1 MAQHLEIEL
10 KFDADAGFALPEL
23 GGPVTA
29 GPPETHELEA
39 VYYDTD
45 ELRLAARKVTLRRRT
60 GGHDAGWHLKLP
72 AGPDA
77 KREFRAPPQD
87 DLPEEL
93 ASLVAAYARG
103 GELKP
108 VATLTTIRT
117 TRDLYSAA
125 GEVLAELADDHV
137 TGVVAGSP
145 GSSAWREIEIELVSG
160 SPKLLADVG
169 KQLLKAGARRSASS
183 SKLGRLLAPAIT
195 KPPTWDGARA
205 GDAIMRYLTVQIAE
219 LLGNDPKV
227 RLEEFDAV
235 HKMRVA
241 ARRLRSVLASARP
254 LLDRELTDPLQP
266 ELRWLAEVLGEVR
279 DAEVLYARFSERIA
293 ELPVAPESEPGWLAE
308 IKEREGA
315 GYDSIREALSGERYF
330 ALLNS
335 LDHLL
340 TAPPFTPRAVRPAD
354 TELPRLIRR
363 AWRRVQEAH
372 AGIAAAENPE
382 LADEARHETRKKAK
396 RARYTADAT
405 REALGKDAK
414 TVSKAAKALQEVL
427 GRFQDGILAQEFL
440 RERRPTTA
448 TPDALE
454 QAFVLGALYG
464 RERSEA
470 DAALSEIEDAYA
482 TAQATVLPV
491 LS

>member
-10 KFDADAGFALPEL
+10 KFDAEADFVLPEL

-29 GPPETHELEA
+29 GPPEVHELEA

-77 KREFRAPPQD
+77 KREFRAPLQD

-93 ASLVAAYARG
+93 ASLVTAYARG

-108 VATLTTIRT
+108 VATLTTVRT
-117 TRDLYSAA
+117 TRDLHSSS

-137 TGVVAGSP
+137 TGTVAGAP

-160 SPKLLADVG
+160 SAKLLGDVG

-195 KPPTWDGARA
+195 KPPTWDGDRA
-205 GDAIMRYLTVQIAE
+205 GDAVMRHITSQVDE
-219 LLGNDPKV
+219 LLAYDPKV

-241 ARRLRSVLASARP
+241 SRRLRSVLASSRP

-266 ELRWLAEVLGEVR
+266 ELRWLAEVLAEVR
-279 DAEVLYARFSERIA
+279 DAEVLHERFSSRIA
-293 ELPVAPESEPGWLAE
+293 ELPAAPDAEPGWLAE
-308 IKEREGA
+308 LKEREQA
-315 GYDSIREALSGERYF
+315 GYDTIRTALSGERYF

-340 TAPPFTPRAVRPAD
+340 TAPPFTPRAVRPAES
-354 TELPRLIRR
+354 ELPRLMRR
-363 AWRRVQEAH
+363 AWRGVQRAH
-372 AGIAAAENPE
+372 AGIAAAETPE
-382 LADEARHETRKKAK
+382 LADEARHEVRKKAK
-396 RARYTADAT
+396 RARYTADAA

-427 GRFQDGILAQEFL
+427 GRFQDGVLAQEFL
-440 RERRPTTA
+440 RERRPTSA
-448 TPDALE
+448 TPDSLD

-464 RERSEA
+464 RERCEA
-470 DAALSEIEDAYA
+470 EAALAGIEDAYA